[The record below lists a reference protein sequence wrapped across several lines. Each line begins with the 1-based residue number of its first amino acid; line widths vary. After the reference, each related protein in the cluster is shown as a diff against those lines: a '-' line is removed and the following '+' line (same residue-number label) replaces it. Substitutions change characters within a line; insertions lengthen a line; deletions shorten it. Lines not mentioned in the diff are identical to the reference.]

1 MTRLYS
7 IFDSGR
13 QICQALVVEPS
24 EDPVSQLRVAEAV
37 GYVPDQMTLVRDAV
51 QLDDV
56 LSRLQFDRVHSSVV
70 G

>member
-1 MTRLYS
+1 MLVL
-7 IFDSGR
+7 GR
-13 QICQALVVEPS
+13 QICQAFVVEPS
-24 EDPVSQLRVAEAV
+24 EDSVSQLRVAEAV